1 MTDYEI
7 YLAKYCT
14 KHNLTKEEAEKH
26 CIVREVKK
34 YYEELQ
40 NL

>member
-7 YLAKYCT
+7 YLDRYCT
-14 KHNLTKEEAEKH
+14 EYNLTKEEAEKH
-26 CIVREVKK
+26 YIVREVKK

-40 NL
+40 NV